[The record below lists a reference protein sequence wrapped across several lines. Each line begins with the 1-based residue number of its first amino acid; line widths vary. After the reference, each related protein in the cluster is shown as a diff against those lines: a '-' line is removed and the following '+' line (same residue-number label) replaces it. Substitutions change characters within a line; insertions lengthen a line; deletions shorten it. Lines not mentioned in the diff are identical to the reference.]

1 MVKAYELANEQCD
14 YPLHLGVTEA
24 GTERMGIIKSAAG
37 IGSLLLHGIGD
48 TIRVSLTADPV
59 KEIYAAND
67 ILKALGLKKS
77 GVQFVS
83 CPTCGRT
90 EIDLI
95 SLATE
100 VEKRVGKLDRDITVA
115 VMGCVVNGPGEAR
128 EADYGIAGGKDC
140 GLLFR
145 RGEILGIAG
154 ISGCGQKELLEAIAG
169 LQPAEGGS
177 VCYVEDDGTREELL
191 GKDPLRIAEMGVALS
206 FVPEDRLGMG
216 LVGSMGMT
224 DNMMLKSYD
233 KGSGFFTDAKPPRTL
248 AQEMVFGLKTPFWGM
263 KVNPRTIVDEVIE
276 LAPERSFAGLYAG
289 MHLRFAQYVNKPRW
303 GEKTPHNLYFVGPMH
318 HDFPNAQ
325 FIYITRDGR
334 DASVDYMESSFGPTN
349 IYCAAQSWKR
359 CWNAV
364 KEWREPLREKGLW
377 LDVRYEELVREP
389 EKVMRGVCEFLGED
403 FEEGMFEFYKTDMCK
418 ARGASRDHAPLG
430 KPISD
435 KYVGIHKDLLSLRD
449 HLRRRSRQGT
459 GRGRLHQYGGARNAQ
474 RTHDRKIPRIRR
486 PHPCRHPGWL

>member
-1 MVKAYELANEQCD
+1 M
-14 YPLHLGVTEA
+14 PLNLQERPIFMIGAERS
-24 GTERMGIIKSAAG
+24 GTT
-37 IGSLLLHGIGD
+37 L
-48 TIRVSLTADPV
+48 
-59 KEIYAAND
+59 
-67 ILKALGLKKS
+67 
-77 GVQFVS
+77 
-83 CPTCGRT
+83 
-90 EIDLI
+90 
-95 SLATE
+95 
-100 VEKRVGKLDRDITVA
+100 
-115 VMGCVVNGPGEAR
+115 VMA
-128 EADYGIAGGKDC
+128 
-140 GLLFR
+140 
-145 RGEILGIAG
+145 
-154 ISGCGQKELLEAIAG
+154 
-169 LQPAEGGS
+169 
-177 VCYVEDDGTREELL
+177 LL
-191 GKDPLRIAEMGVALS
+191 GCHSRIA
-206 FVPEDRLGMG
+206 VPEVVWYYPRFYPYLHTYGDLS
-216 LVGSMGMT
+216 VEA
-224 DNMMLKSYD
+224 N
-233 KGSGFFTDAKPPRTL
+233 FRTL

-449 HLRRRSRQGT
+449 QRIFAAVAGKELEEAGYTNTVEPEMPAASVPPPWMALKAISYMKATMTGSSTSVKNAARRACGIS
-459 GRGRLHQYGGARNAQ
+459 
-474 RTHDRKIPRIRR
+474 PRR
-486 PHPCRHPGWL
+486 PRSSLPVILTKNTSSVSVRPTSGRSTSPSSAAMLVMLSFRTPGHL